1 MRTIFKSYSLFALI
15 LLLIPILAAA
25 GQLEDGS
32 AALEKKQ
39 YKKAHALLLPLAKK
53 GNVFAQYNVAV
64 MYAKGLGVTKN
75 DVEAVKWYKKAAEQ
89 GDANAQANLGLMY
102 ENGRGV
108 KQDYNKAMTWY
119 QKSAKQGN
127 AIAQN
132 NIGGLYFSG
141 SGVKKDVNKG
151 LEWVMKAAKQGL
163 PDAQKNVFSLYY
175 EDAKLGNPGSMHNVA
190 YMCFNGWIGK
200 QDPKKCLLWYEK
212 AGENGFE
219 PSKKALAEIYEQ
231 GLFGISKNKKKA
243 RYWTKQMKSKGK

>member
-1 MRTIFKSYSLFALI
+1 MYV
-15 LLLIPILAAA
+15 
-25 GQLEDGS
+25 
-32 AALEKKQ
+32 
-39 YKKAHALLLPLAKK
+39 K
-53 GNVFAQYNVAV
+53 G
-64 MYAKGLGVTKN
+64 
-75 DVEAVKWYKKAAEQ
+75 W
-89 GDANAQANLGLMY
+89 
-102 ENGRGV
+102 
-108 KQDYNKAMTWY
+108 
-119 QKSAKQGN
+119 
-127 AIAQN
+127 
-132 NIGGLYFSG
+132 
-141 SGVKKDVNKG
+141 GVKKDVNKG